1 MSSLD
6 GEQSFVQS
14 LPANK
19 NTTTRTSISEDDLY
33 TFDEESLEEFR
44 KNAPWNDDPKWFNN
58 VAISPTAIMKMM
70 THTHSGVEKGLK
82 KGGNPIEVMGLLLG
96 RPDPKLTHTLI
107 VTDVFPL
114 PIEGFETSVVADDID
129 VSNHMIA
136 LGEVLEN
143 TRKEKFM
150 GWYHSHPFEVGP
162 HSHCFLSQTDLST
175 QLLWQRQEDPHGNP
189 YLAIVVDPQRSL
201 AKNAPEIKAF
211 RAYPPQYTNPISN
224 SCPNG
229 DVIPEERLR
238 LEKWGSCWASYYEL
252 HVDYFMSKMSRTIMD
267 GLTRNFLWIRT
278 LGTTPSLDVESRCEF
293 PRIITDVAEQLNK
306 LDVASI
312 IAGDGGGGSGGG
324 SRGSV
329 VPRRGKAR
337 GGNVEPSPTASN
349 VENENDSEVTKACQS
364 VVNIATERICTNI
377 VQVTKKELFS

>member
-1 MSSLD
+1 M
-6 GEQSFVQS
+6 
-14 LPANK
+14 
-19 NTTTRTSISEDDLY
+19 
-33 TFDEESLEEFR
+33 
-44 KNAPWNDDPKWFNN
+44 
-58 VAISPTAIMKMM
+58 
-70 THTHSGVEKGLK
+70 
-82 KGGNPIEVMGLLLG
+82 
-96 RPDPKLTHTLI
+96 
-107 VTDVFPL
+107 
-114 PIEGFETSVVADDID
+114 
-129 VSNHMIA
+129 
-136 LGEVLEN
+136 
-143 TRKEKFM
+143 
-150 GWYHSHPFEVGP
+150 
-162 HSHCFLSQTDLST
+162 
-175 QLLWQRQEDPHGNP
+175 
-189 YLAIVVDPQRSL
+189 
-201 AKNAPEIKAF
+201 
-211 RAYPPQYTNPISN
+211 
-224 SCPNG
+224 
-229 DVIPEERLR
+229 IPEERLR